1 MGGTGPTLLTKEADM
16 ATKIKVNTDVKANFR
31 KGSAR
36 EAYWEAIKKSNGK
49 TVEHFEKACQDNPP
63 SKPKKGKLKGK
74 LEPTSG
80 WLSWFVRNGY
90 IELAD

>member
-1 MGGTGPTLLTKEADM
+1 M
-16 ATKIKVNTDVKANFR
+16 AAKIKVNPDVKANFR

-36 EAYWEAIKKSNGK
+36 EAYWEAVRKHNGR
-49 TVEHFEKACQDNPP
+49 TLSAFEDYCKENPP
-63 SKPKKGKLKGK
+63 SKPKRGKLKGK

-80 WLSWFVRNGY
+80 WVSWFVRNGY